1 MTYSNNNLL
10 MKLSLVLNSK
20 SLENRY
26 FIEFLL
32 ESAVLSIVSG
42 TISVDSFVE
51 RKNDQIY
58 VDWVYSFQANLSKC
72 DFI

>member
-51 RKNDQIY
+51 RKND
-58 VDWVYSFQANLSKC
+58 
-72 DFI
+72 